1 MAWAVFILV
10 TRLRNLR
17 KIVANLRSDGT
28 MLSVS
33 TLGEQMAVSEALKN
47 LLLEMGGQQSLEA
60 VLQTVVRRLSE
71 QEHIALARI
80 WLIGPGDICQA
91 CPMRAECPDQSSC
104 LHLAASAGQSR
115 GAEPRQWN
123 RIDGDFR
130 RFPLGVR
137 KVGRVGSSGKC
148 VAVKNVEE
156 DSTWIARPEWAREER
171 ILGFAGQPLLFKGQL
186 LGVLAIFTR
195 VSLTEGCLDWLRM
208 IADLAAASIA
218 NTKAFEEIVRLRS
231 QLELENEYLREE
243 VSDAR
248 AFGDIIG
255 QSAALRTI
263 VQQIELVAPTD
274 ANILILGESGT
285 GKELVAQ
292 EIHRR
297 SKRKGRALVRVNC
310 ASVPRELY
318 ESEFFGHVRGAFTGA
333 IRDRAGRFE
342 LADGGTLFL
351 DEVGEIPLELQSK
364 LLRVLQEGTYERVGD
379 DRTKTVD
386 VRIITAT
393 NLDLKAE
400 VDAGRFRQD
409 LFYRLNVFPIEVPPL
424 RKRKEDIPLLAEEFL
439 SHAGRRFN
447 RHDCEL
453 SQGNV
458 LALQAYDW
466 PGNVRELMNVIE
478 RAVITARSGRLR
490 FDLPKS
496 QRAGRTESTSA
507 GSGAIVPHSEIKRI
521 EKENILAALDRTSWR
536 VHGPGGAAEL
546 LGMRPTTL
554 ASRIKRMK
562 LVKPD

>member
-71 QEHIALARI
+71 QEHIAMARI
-80 WLIGPGDICQA
+80 WLIGLGDICQA

-218 NTKAFEEIVRLRS
+218 NTRAFEEIERLRS

-318 ESEFFGHVRGAFTGA
+318 ESEFVGHVRGAFPGA

-364 LLRVLQEGTYERVGD
+364 LLRVLKEGTYERVGD

-400 VDAGRFRQD
+400 VDA
-409 LFYRLNVFPIEVPPL
+409 
-424 RKRKEDIPLLAEEFL
+424 
-439 SHAGRRFN
+439 
-447 RHDCEL
+447 
-453 SQGNV
+453 
-458 LALQAYDW
+458 
-466 PGNVRELMNVIE
+466 
-478 RAVITARSGRLR
+478 ARSLNDVG
-490 FDLPKS
+490 DPS
-496 QRAGRTESTSA
+496 TSSGRTE
-507 GSGAIVPHSEIKRI
+507 
-521 EKENILAALDRTSWR
+521 
-536 VHGPGGAAEL
+536 
-546 LGMRPTTL
+546 
-554 ASRIKRMK
+554 
-562 LVKPD
+562 